1 MSSRMSVSSS
11 MFKRITW
18 KPWQKIEKNKRLLTI
33 SWRRNMPATARW
45 DTRRYFSYYFL
56 LSSSSPSSSSFQ
68 SLSNHLFLSSIC
80 MPFNLADIVPITPYS
95 FLPLLPPL
103 QTYRLDE
110 TNQIIDLLFHRN
122 RCTTRVLPCHT
133 RAMRFFQLL
142 NLHHYFFTLVIQ
154 WLPHMFFLHR
164 RIFSCI
170 NPNHHIET
178 STQFFKT

>member
-1 MSSRMSVSSS
+1 
-11 MFKRITW
+11 
-18 KPWQKIEKNKRLLTI
+18 
-33 SWRRNMPATARW
+33 MPATARW
-45 DTRRYFSYYFL
+45 DTRRYFSYYFP
-56 LSSSSPSSSSFQ
+56 LSSSSPSSSCFQ

-80 MPFNLADIVPITPYS
+80 MPFNLADIVPIAPYS
-95 FLPLLPPL
+95 FLPLLPPP

-164 RIFSCI
+164 RIFFVLI
-170 NPNHHIET
+170 PTTTLKPAHK
-178 STQFFKT
+178 FFKT